1 MKSTNRD
8 RERSRY
14 KRMKSVFLRQI
25 VRWGG
30 VAFFG
35 IFIVWVFYGI
45 ILRADLFRVAQFKVS
60 GNFHV
65 RSQELKSIFAPVL
78 QSNLLTLDLD
88 PLMRQVLDH
97 PWVQE
102 VSIRKVLP
110 DTLWVHIQERTP
122 AAVMENRGQFH
133 WVDGAGVILGPA
145 IPRDS
150 ASKPLPHITGITLD
164 GLLRHDPEQLRR
176 LQTGLAL
183 ITLIQSPRD
192 PGAASAGLGE
202 PLMLDMSHGQRDPR
216 LYLQGYTVRFGE
228 GSYEEKWKSFMA
240 IQPDLRSRELAP
252 EEIDL
257 RFTDQVIVK
266 TF

>member
-1 MKSTNRD
+1 
-8 RERSRY
+8 
-14 KRMKSVFLRQI
+14 MKSVFSRQI

-30 VAFFG
+30 VTFLG
-35 IFIVWVFYGI
+35 IFIVWVSCGI
-45 ILRADLFRVAQFKVS
+45 ISRADLFRLAQFKVS

-65 RSQELKSIFAPVL
+65 RSQELKSIFTPVL

-88 PLMRQVLDH
+88 PLIRQVLDH

-122 AAVMENRGQFH
+122 AAVMENRGRLH

-145 IPRDS
+145 VPRVGVS
-150 ASKPLPHITGITLD
+150 EPLPHISGITLD

-176 LQTGLAL
+176 LQTGLDLIAL
-183 ITLIQSPRD
+183 IQNHRD
-192 PGAASAGLGE
+192 PGTFTAGLGE

-240 IQPDLRSRELAP
+240 IQTDLRSRELAP